1 MIGGASNTGY
11 VDLEAWRNW
20 SDDGIRYVPGKV
32 QNGSCVEKG
41 ALIYQFVRTLPKKQG
56 LKMARKFDST
66 WQLF

>member
-41 ALIYQFVRTLPKKQG
+41 ALIYQFVRTLPKN
-56 LKMARKFDST
+56 RV
-66 WQLF
+66 